1 VVGAGIGE
9 VGVATGA
16 EALGLVAVVVGAM
29 TACDELTS
37 PAGAATVADALLSVA
52 ANA

>member
-1 VVGAGIGE
+1 MGE
-9 VGVATGA
+9 VGAAIGA
-16 EALGLVAVVVGAM
+16 EVLGVVAVVVGAV

-37 PAGAATVADALLSVA
+37 PAGAATVAEALLSVA